1 MVEDAACIMR
11 KLAQCTNELQNEIC
25 IMRIINVILTQ
36 SMFSIFR
43 IYLQRQVVYIF
54 FSTSYIL
61 FCVTAFRCTFWK
73 METSVKYFCF
83 HAPSLPGRVYHHN
96 FPLAQQLPY
105 PHVFLPRNICWAHT
119 RACSTKEIS
128 VQLPLEPVLQ
138 KDYQLTPLQAC
149 QGFSASVVEIKAWC
163 GGEEAALAPA
173 NAAGLLSSEG
183 WWYERLVSYNGWS
196 F

>member
-1 MVEDAACIMR
+1 M
-11 KLAQCTNELQNEIC
+11 
-25 IMRIINVILTQ
+25 
-36 SMFSIFR
+36 
-43 IYLQRQVVYIF
+43 YIF
-54 FSTSYIL
+54 FSASYIL

-96 FPLAQQLPY
+96 FPLAQHLPY

-163 GGEEAALAPA
+163 GGEEAALALTP
-173 NAAGLLSSEG
+173 AAGLLSSEG